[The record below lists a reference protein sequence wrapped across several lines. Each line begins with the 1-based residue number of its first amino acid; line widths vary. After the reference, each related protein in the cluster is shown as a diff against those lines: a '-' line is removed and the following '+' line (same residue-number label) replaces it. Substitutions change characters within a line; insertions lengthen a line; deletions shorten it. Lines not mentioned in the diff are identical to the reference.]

1 MQYILSLIRRNGMLL
16 IFIFLELIALF
27 LVFKRNIYHETILA
41 SVSTEFTG
49 YIDDKI
55 IKVTKFLNLPQVNQE
70 LLEENASLRKNLI
83 KYKDLNRQNS
93 NNITSDLDSLKYNQ
107 KFTFIPTEIINNS
120 ITKTQ
125 NLITLNKGIN
135 DGVEKGDGIVTNNG
149 VIGIVI
155 YANKNY
161 SRAISLL
168 NKDISVNARIKG
180 NQYFGTIKWDGKD
193 PRYVQLLEIPKF
205 IKVNKGDVI
214 ETDGKSP
221 VFPEGIVIG
230 KVISKEIDETGELK
244 IQVKLKQDF
253 GNLSYGYIITN
264 LDKIEINKVE
274 KNGDITNPNNVQ

>member
-27 LVFKRNIYHETILA
+27 LVFKKNIYHETILA

-49 YIDDKI
+49 YVDDKI
-55 IKVTKFLNLPQVNQE
+55 AKATNFLNLPKVNKE
-70 LLEENASLRKNLI
+70 LLDENAVLRKNLL
-83 KYKDLNRQNS
+83 KYKDLNKENS
-93 NNITSDLDSLKYNQ
+93 NNSGLDSLKYNQ
-107 KFTFIPTEIINNS
+107 KFTFIPTEIVNNS
-120 ITKTQ
+120 ISKTQ
-125 NLITLNKGIN
+125 NLITVNRGTN

-149 VIGIVI
+149 VLGIII
-155 YANKNY
+155 YADKNY

-221 VFPEGIVIG
+221 VFPEGIIIG

-244 IQVKLKQDF
+244 IQVELKQDF

-264 LDKIEINKVE
+264 LDKAEINKVE
-274 KNGDITNPNNVQ
+274 KNGDITNANNVQ